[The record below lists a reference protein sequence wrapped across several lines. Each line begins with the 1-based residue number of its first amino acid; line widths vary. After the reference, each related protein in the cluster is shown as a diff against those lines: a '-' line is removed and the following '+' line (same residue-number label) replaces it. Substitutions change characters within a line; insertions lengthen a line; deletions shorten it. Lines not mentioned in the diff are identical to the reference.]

1 MAAVP
6 LCGRLRQ
13 ERGSLMKLGTHNP
26 SWEPDSAKAL
36 EARVLVAC
44 CASPTLIA
52 FDPERPLSSLAIRA
66 LV

>member
-13 ERGSLMKLGTHNP
+13 ERGSRTKLGTHNP
-26 SWEPDSAKAL
+26 SLAPDSAEAL
-36 EARVLVAC
+36 EARVSFVY